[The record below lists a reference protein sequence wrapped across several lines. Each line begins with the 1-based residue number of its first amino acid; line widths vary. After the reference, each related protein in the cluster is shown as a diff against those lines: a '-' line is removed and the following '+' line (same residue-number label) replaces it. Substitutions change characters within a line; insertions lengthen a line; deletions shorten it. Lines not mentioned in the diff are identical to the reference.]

1 MHEIVVVHMLKIW
14 DVALRQ
20 NGILSFQNHS
30 IIKSKFEK
38 KRKNTGILYYQWKSK
53 SIFVRSCPYFSRLLP
68 MNFLMPK
75 FLLYL
80 AWRRTV

>member
-1 MHEIVVVHMLKIW
+1 MILIMHEIVVVHMLKIW

-38 KRKNTGILYYQWKSK
+38 KKKHRYFILSME
-53 SIFVRSCPYFSRLLP
+53 I
-68 MNFLMPK
+68 
-75 FLLYL
+75 
-80 AWRRTV
+80 

>member
-38 KRKNTGILYYQWKSK
+38 KKKTPVFYIINGNLNQ
-53 SIFVRSCPYFSRLLP
+53 
-68 MNFLMPK
+68 FLCV
-75 FLLYL
+75 L
-80 AWRRTV
+80 AHTFPDYCL

>member
-38 KRKNTGILYYQWKSK
+38 KKKHRYFILSME
-53 SIFVRSCPYFSRLLP
+53 I
-68 MNFLMPK
+68 
-75 FLLYL
+75 
-80 AWRRTV
+80 